1 MADSRADAVIAEE
14 GGEWE
19 QDKRNAGSQCITREL
34 LSLFIFFHWGG
45 ECEAENKHKIDRGV

>member
-1 MADSRADAVIAEE
+1 MADSRADAVIAE

>member
-1 MADSRADAVIAEE
+1 MADSRADAVIAE

-34 LSLFIFFHWGG
+34 LFFFILFHWCG
-45 ECEAENKHKIDRGV
+45 EREAENENEIDRGV